1 MSKIKTK
8 TIVTLGPASNT
19 VSIISDLIDYGMDI
33 ARINMSHFTNTD
45 DFENIVN
52 IIRKESNKKN
62 KHIGILVDLAGPK
75 IRLDLKHIGKSI
87 TIIKDDVY
95 SLGFED
101 INDIKINTNISFQNI
116 NLNDSYVKID
126 DGKIVFKVLGK
137 KDNSL
142 TIKALDDGV
151 VLDRKGVNF
160 PGVTLNLDSLTNI
173 DKEHLLL
180 AAKNN
185 VDWLALSF
193 VRESADINSILKI
206 YKKQDIFIPVI
217 AKIEKPEAIENLDSI
232 IDIFSGILIAR
243 GDLGVEM
250 PLAKLPGLQKLI
262 IEKCRKAKK
271 PVIVATQM
279 LDSMI
284 ENSTPTRAE
293 VNDVANAVYESAD
306 AVMLSGET
314 AVGKYP
320 VKAVQIMQEIL
331 LNTEKEIE
339 KKNISNNISV
349 EIDRDTRSAIG
360 ESVKLISKHLNIDAI
375 VVMTESG
382 NTAIIVSHYRPRNNI
397 FALTPSESIC
407 RKLSLVW
414 GIIPILT
421 KKFESTDEMIEQS
434 EEILIKRGL
443 LESGDTFVL
452 TAGVPI
458 GVSGTTNMLKIHKIS
473 AILD

>member
-1 MSKIKTK
+1 MSEIKTK
-8 TIVTLGPASNT
+8 TIVTLGPASNKA
-19 VSIISDLIDYGMDI
+19 SIISDLIKYGMDI

-45 DFENIVN
+45 DFENIIK
-52 IIRKESNKKN
+52 IIRNESNKKN
-62 KHIGILVDLAGPK
+62 THIGILVDLAGPK

-87 TIIKDDVY
+87 NIIKDDVY

-101 INDIKINTNISFQNI
+101 INDLKINTNISFQNV

-126 DGKIVFKVLGK
+126 DGKIVFKVLDK

-142 TIKALDDGV
+142 IIKALDDGI

-160 PGVTLNLDSLTNI
+160 PGVTLNLDSLTNV

-193 VRESADINSILKI
+193 VRESIDINPILKI
-206 YKKQDIFIPVI
+206 YKKQNIFIPVI

-339 KKNISNNISV
+339 KENISNNISV

-414 GIIPILT
+414 GIIPILA
-421 KKFESTDEMIEQS
+421 KKFESTDEMIEES
-434 EEILIKRGL
+434 EKILIKREFLG
-443 LESGDTFVL
+443 SGDTFVL

-458 GVSGTTNMLKIHKIS
+458 GLSGTTNMLKIHEITNT
-473 AILD
+473 

>member
-1 MSKIKTK
+1 MSEIKTK
-8 TIVTLGPASNT
+8 TIVTLGPASNKA
-19 VSIISDLIDYGMDI
+19 SIISDLIKYGMDI

-45 DFENIVN
+45 DFENIIK
-52 IIRKESNKKN
+52 IIRNESNKKN
-62 KHIGILVDLAGPK
+62 THIGILVDLAGPK

-87 TIIKDDVY
+87 NIIKDDVY

-101 INDIKINTNISFQNI
+101 INDLKINTNISFQNV

-126 DGKIVFKVLGK
+126 DGKIVFKVLDK

-142 TIKALDDGV
+142 IIKALDDGI

-160 PGVTLNLDSLTNI
+160 PGVTLNLDSLTNV

-193 VRESADINSILKI
+193 VRESIDINPILKI
-206 YKKQDIFIPVI
+206 YKKQNIFIPVI

-339 KKNISNNISV
+339 KENISNNISV

-414 GIIPILT
+414 GIIPILA
-421 KKFESTDEMIEQS
+421 KKFESTDEMIEES
-434 EEILIKRGL
+434 EKILIKRDFLGC
-443 LESGDTFVL
+443 GDTFVL

-458 GVSGTTNMLKIHKIS
+458 GLSGTTNMLKIHEITNT
-473 AILD
+473 